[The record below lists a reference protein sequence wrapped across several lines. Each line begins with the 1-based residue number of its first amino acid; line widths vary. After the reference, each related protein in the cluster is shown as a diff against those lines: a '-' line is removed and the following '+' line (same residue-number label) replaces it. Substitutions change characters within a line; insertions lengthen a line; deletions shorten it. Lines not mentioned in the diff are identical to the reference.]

1 MHGVSIREVDL
12 ISRFRQYW
20 YDMKSSFW
28 FVPGLILVGAIILA
42 IVLINVDVLISPE
55 IIENWPRLLGAG
67 AESSRNLLET
77 IATSMITV
85 AGVVFSIT
93 LVALSLASSQYSS
106 RVLNTFMND
115 RTNQIV
121 LGVFVGI
128 FAYCLVVIRTIKDTE
143 EGFFVPELA
152 VLFGL
157 ILGIVGIAF
166 LVFFIHHIATSI
178 QASQILLTVFE
189 ETIENIDSTF
199 DEQLEAEN
207 FVVHAEPNR
216 PGKNWYTVLS
226 TQTGYIQQIDMRPLL
241 TFARQEEAVVSLERG
256 IGEFLIAGAP
266 ALSVFHADP
275 PDDKIVRNLN
285 GAFTLG
291 RQRTPYKDVAYGI
304 RQLVDVAL
312 KALSPGVNDTTTA
325 VMVIDYLT
333 AILVH
338 LADRPIETPYIIEDD
353 DLRVL
358 LRGPTYTILVA
369 EAFKQICQNAEGNKA
384 ILIRLFGSL
393 EVLAG
398 QTKDTKRRQVL
409 LMHARDMVETA
420 RRSVAST
427 SDRQEIQDLSTRV
440 IDLLDVPEEKPT
452 G

>member
-1 MHGVSIREVDL
+1 M

-28 FVPGLILVGAIILA
+28 FVPGLIVVGAIILA
-42 IVLINVDVLISPE
+42 IALINADVLISPE

-67 AESSRNLLET
+67 AESSRNQLAT

-106 RVLNTFMND
+106 RVLNTFIND

-166 LVFFIHHIATSI
+166 LVFFIHHIAKFI
-178 QASQILLTVFE
+178 QASQILSAVFE
-189 ETIENIDSTF
+189 ETIENIDSIF
-199 DEQLEAEN
+199 YEQLGAED

-216 PGKNWYTVLS
+216 PGKNWYTVPS

-241 TFARQEEAVVSLERG
+241 TFARQEETVVSLERG

-266 ALSVFHADP
+266 ALSVLYAYP
-275 PDDKIVRNLN
+275 PDDKIVRNLL
-285 GAFTLG
+285 GVFTVG
-291 RQRTPYKDVAYGI
+291 RQRTSNKDVAYGI

-333 AILVH
+333 AILVR
-338 LADRPIETPYIIEDD
+338 LADRRIETPYIIEDD
-353 DLRVL
+353 ELRVL

-369 EAFKQICQNAEGNKA
+369 EAFEQIRQNAEGNKA
-384 ILIRLFGSL
+384 ILIRLFGSI

-420 RRSVAST
+420 RRSIAST
-427 SDRQEIQDLSTRV
+427 SDRQEIQDISTRV
-440 IDLLDVPEEKPT
+440 IDLLDVLEEKPT